1 MKSTNYILYTTIWT
15 PSGNGQ
21 GYYGLSLKKQID
33 IVKKSSSTGKSVE
46 KRLKSTND
54 RIGTWETIAKAAE
67 AEKMSAAKMS
77 RSIKNNV
84 VFNDEYY
91 YAIQS

>member
-1 MKSTNYILYTTIWT
+1 LERAKFINFFKEKSQQEHEIFLF
-15 PSGNGQ
+15 
-21 GYYGLSLKKQID
+21 KKIKSDQHKH
-33 IVKKSSSTGKSVE
+33 KKTSSTGKSVE

-54 RIGTWETIAKAAE
+54 RNGTWETIAKAAE